1 MVKKRIAVIGATGSV
16 GSSVLDVCRAHRDKL
31 KVVALAA
38 AKDAKKLSR
47 LSEEFGADTLCMAD
61 RSAIAQLPRPALF
74 GSGGLCELAQAANV
88 DHVVFASSGTAAIEA
103 LQAALKAGKE
113 VSLANKESIVVAGMW
128 VMPLVQGS
136 YQLRPLDSEH
146 NAIWQCLHGE
156 ELSKTP
162 PVGCTDIPLS
172 EGAFSSERARKT
184 RKIYLTASGG
194 PFRDWSLEDM
204 KNVTPELALKHPV
217 WSMGAKVTI
226 DSATLMNKGI
236 EMIEA
241 MILFGLEPSQVEALI
256 SPGSFVHGLVEFED
270 GCVKMLAGEPD
281 MRIPA
286 ASCLFWPERLP
297 PVVNFPR
304 PNLYGRAVTFEQVD
318 EARFPALRIAK
329 EAMAKGGAYPALLVG
344 ADEIAVDR
352 FMKKDIQ
359 FTSIPGV
366 VEETLGSYSGA
377 APRSLGEALEILEW
391 GKKRCTVICDA
402 KAL

>member
-1 MVKKRIAVIGATGSV
+1 MAEERRRVAVIGATGSV
-16 GSSVLDVCRAHRDKL
+16 GSSVLDVCRSHRDKL
-31 KVVALAA
+31 QVVALAA
-38 AKDAKKLSR
+38 ARDAKKLSR

-61 RSAIAQLPRPALF
+61 RNAIGQLPRPELALF
-74 GSGGLCELAQAANV
+74 GSEGLCELAQAPDV

-103 LQAALKAGKE
+103 LQAALRAGKE
-113 VSLANKESIVVAGMW
+113 VSLANKESIVVGGIW

-136 YQLRPLDSEH
+136 TQLRPLDSEH

-156 ELSKTP
+156 EA
-162 PVGCTDIPLS
+162 
-172 EGAFSSERARKT
+172 EGAKP

-194 PFRDWSLEDM
+194 PFRDWSLKDM
-204 KNVTPELALKHPV
+204 KNVTPEVALKHPV
-217 WSMGAKVTI
+217 WNMGAKVTI

-241 MILFGLEPSQVEALI
+241 MHLFGLEPEQVEALI

-281 MRIPA
+281 MRLPA
-286 ASCLFWPERLP
+286 ASCLLWPERQP
-297 PVVNFPR
+297 PCADFPR
-304 PNLYGRAVTFEQVD
+304 PNLYGRSVTFEQAD

-352 FMKKDIQ
+352 FIKNGIS
-359 FTSIPGV
+359 FTAIPEV
-366 VEETLGSYSGA
+366 VEEAISSYSGA

-391 GKKRCTVICDA
+391 GKKRCAEICSA
-402 KAL
+402 KSL